1 MVRRIAISGVL
12 FLLVM
17 CAAPAQADP
26 IHFNISTCA
35 QGDCAAY
42 QQSGGGSVDAL
53 LSVVNGTDLL
63 ITLTNR
69 LSAAAANDDPFLTNL
84 GFVYSGV
91 LAGLAFD
98 SFTVLNG
105 TVYTPTFSVDTAV
118 RTFFLDFGFAFS
130 QLSNGTHGAGRFQS
144 GDSVQILVGTNGLVD
159 ADEFTMGVA
168 KLAGA
173 GSDGRSGGIM
183 LTGTATA
190 SVPEPATLL
199 TIAMGLGAAAFRRRR
214 YVAA

>member
-12 FLLVM
+12 CLLVM
-17 CAAPAQADP
+17 CAAPVQADP
-26 IHFNISTCA
+26 IHFDISTCA

-53 LSVVNGTDLL
+53 LEVVNGTDLL

-69 LSAAAANDDPFLTNL
+69 LNSSATNDDPFLTNL
-84 GFVYSGV
+84 GFTYSGV
-91 LAGLAFD
+91 LAGLTFD

-105 TVYTPTFSVDTAV
+105 IVYTPTFSVDTTV
-118 RTFFLDFGFAFS
+118 RTFFLDFGFLFS
-130 QLSNGTHGAGRFQS
+130 QVSNGTHGAGRFQS
-144 GDSVQILVGTNGLVD
+144 GDSVRILVGTSGLVD

-173 GSDGRSGGIM
+173 GTDGRSGGIM

-190 SVPEPATLL
+190 SVPEPGTLL
-199 TIAMGLGAAAFRRRR
+199 AMAMGLGVAAIRRRR
-214 YVAA
+214 FVAA